1 MRKKDEIS
9 SADSCMQRAHEME
22 MTFVL
27 LGRDPA
33 APVAVRAW
41 VAERIRIGKNRADDP
56 HVVDALE
63 VARIMEEEG
72 RRWADREQEPAS
84 GSAPEEDRRG

>member
-9 SADSCMQRAHEME
+9 SADSCMQRAHAME

-72 RRWADREQEPAS
+72 RRWADQEQGPAP